1 MLFGIVWSSVVES
14 RAMWCSQVVRYRLKS
29 GLLGLSIV
37 ARLRVVVW
45 YGQVWLYAEW
55 SDVVWPGSHRVAWLV
70 NTAVWSNVVECR
82 SVVWSGSQL
91 QVMGCPGW

>member
-1 MLFGIVWSSVVES
+1 ML
-14 RAMWCSQVVRYRLKS
+14 
-29 GLLGLSIV
+29 
-37 ARLRVVVW
+37 W

-91 QVMGCPGW
+91 QVKHRGLVGWLEGAVVAPRGAGSTHHLQPNHHSADGIAEDLEIN